1 MRSLVRRLAIAAAL
15 LAVAPAWAQKQSLG
29 ERVSALEQKLAAS
42 SQGSSQANVDL
53 LNRLTQLQAEVQAL
67 RNQVEQLQN
76 ENEQLKQRGREQY
89 LDLDSRLQRFEGS
102 GAPAAPAAAAAK
114 PAASAVVPAKPAA
127 TTPAPA
133 AAGNPADEAAAY
145 GAAFDHLK
153 RGDYVESARGFQG
166 FVETHPQAALAPNAW
181 YWLGESYYVTQ
192 NYELALDAFVHVLE
206 QFPDSNKAAD
216 ALLKKGYCQLEMRQN
231 DAGRRTLEEVVDR
244 YPNSDVSRLAI
255 SRLRALNLEPR

>member
-1 MRSLVRRLAIAAAL
+1 MRMFVRRLLIATAL

-29 ERVSALEQKLAAS
+29 ERVSALEQKMAAS

-89 LDLDSRLQRFEGS
+89 LDLDSRLQRFEGA
-102 GAPAAPAAAAAK
+102 GAPAAAATK
-114 PAASAVVPAKPAA
+114 PVAATATPAKPVA
-127 TTPAPA
+127 TTPAPPA
-133 AAGNPADEAAAY
+133 AVGNPADEAAAY

-153 RGDYVESARGFQG
+153 RGDYVESARGFQS
-166 FVETHPQAALAPNAW
+166 FVETYPQAALAPNAW

-192 NYELALDAFVHVLE
+192 NYELALDAFTRVLE

-231 DAGRRTLEEVVDR
+231 DAGRRTLEQVVDR

-255 SRLRALNLEPR
+255 SRLRALNLDPR